1 MKKILK
7 NCIYVVIFLYMIVWI
22 DGSFPTSTILLGII
36 SHLSY
41 MLLFDTFP
49 FVDLLTLRAITP
61 ILLTLCNHVLLFRHY
76 VTSLTEEAHQ
86 RHQMYSDDDSNSSYK
101 MSNISAHG
109 LAGFFIV
116 FVWAVP
122 LTFLISMTDPEEAL
136 PHSSYNSSTT
146 SSNNNSSYG
155 YSDRSSKKKKTGFF
169 RRMIDPFIAKS
180 DVVLG
185 DISTARG
192 KDY

>member
-1 MKKILK
+1 
-7 NCIYVVIFLYMIVWI
+7 
-22 DGSFPTSTILLGII
+22 
-36 SHLSY
+36 
-41 MLLFDTFP
+41 
-49 FVDLLTLRAITP
+49 
-61 ILLTLCNHVLLFRHY
+61 
-76 VTSLTEEAHQ
+76 
-86 RHQMYSDDDSNSSYK
+86 